1 MLYVRFLSSLSPP
14 LDTFATLSKVYRP
27 SQTPHP
33 AMSSK
38 DKGRCQKGAQH
49 RRPRGPLHLLP
60 PYHRPTLLTEF
71 RVTSQ
76 KEGFNRMK
84 LIETPQTT
92 LLRHQTSIPPE
103 RGTPASN
110 AVRWLVALLFVPPH
124 DTSPPPQEDMKALRS
139 TQEREGREKGGFPK
153 DEGFLGPGGMRKR
166 FALATLRLPQPS

>member
-1 MLYVRFLSSLSPP
+1 M
-14 LDTFATLSKVYRP
+14 P
-27 SQTPHP
+27 STGGLAVPCAFFP
-33 AMSSK
+33 S
-38 DKGRCQKGAQH
+38 
-49 RRPRGPLHLLP
+49 
-60 PYHRPTLLTEF
+60 YHRPTLLTEF
-71 RVTSQ
+71 RVTSS
-76 KEGFNRMK
+76 ERGFNRMK

-110 AVRWLVALLFVPPH
+110 AVRWPVALLFVPPH

>member
-1 MLYVRFLSSLSPP
+1 MPNTGGLAVPCAF
-14 LDTFATLSKVYRP
+14 FP
-27 SQTPHP
+27 S
-33 AMSSK
+33 
-38 DKGRCQKGAQH
+38 
-49 RRPRGPLHLLP
+49 
-60 PYHRPTLLTEF
+60 YHRPTLLTEF
-71 RVTSQ
+71 RVTSS
-76 KEGFNRMK
+76 ERGFNRMK

-110 AVRWLVALLFVPPH
+110 AVRWPVALLFVPPH